1 MTLVERV
8 KRILLQPK
16 QEWEVISGETAT
28 TADLYKSYAIPLAAI
43 GPVASI
49 IGMSI
54 FGMGMPFGPAF
65 RVPMIT
71 AVFTAVVH
79 FVLALVGVYVLALII
94 DFLAPT
100 FSGEKNP
107 GQSLKLAVYSS
118 TAAWMAGVFVIIP
131 ALGFLGITGLYSLYL
146 LYEGIP
152 VLMKT
157 PREKALL
164 YTVAVAVAAIVV
176 ILDQASKRII
186 WEVYSQTGG
195 TDLIDGVLRISLS
208 KNAGAVLG
216 ILSGS
221 RALLISVTI
230 LSVVVLILFAHR
242 MRFAP
247 VSKRVYIGLIF
258 GGAFGNLIDRI
269 ATGEV
274 LDFIDMGIGPY
285 RWPTYNV
292 ADIAVTV
299 GAVLLIY
306 GFIRHSGI
314 ERESE
319 GPAGGDSEPDPL
331 AHPESDAE

>member
-1 MTLVERV
+1 V
-8 KRILLQPK
+8 
-16 QEWEVISGETAT
+16 
-28 TADLYKSYAIPLAAI
+28 LY
-43 GPVASI
+43 
-49 IGMSI
+49 
-54 FGMGMPFGPAF
+54 F
-65 RVPMIT
+65 
-71 AVFTAVVH
+71 
-79 FVLALVGVYVLALII
+79 
-94 DFLAPT
+94 
-100 FSGEKNP
+100 
-107 GQSLKLAVYSS
+107 
-118 TAAWMAGVFVIIP
+118 
-131 ALGFLGITGLYSLYL
+131 
-146 LYEGIP
+146 
-152 VLMKT
+152 
-157 PREKALL
+157 
-164 YTVAVAVAAIVV
+164 AVAAIVV

-186 WEVYSQTGG
+186 WEVYRQTGG

-221 RALLISVTI
+221 RTLLISITI

-314 ERESE
+314 EREAESL
-319 GPAGGDSEPDPL
+319 AGGDSEPDPL
-331 AHPESDAE
+331 ASPESDAE